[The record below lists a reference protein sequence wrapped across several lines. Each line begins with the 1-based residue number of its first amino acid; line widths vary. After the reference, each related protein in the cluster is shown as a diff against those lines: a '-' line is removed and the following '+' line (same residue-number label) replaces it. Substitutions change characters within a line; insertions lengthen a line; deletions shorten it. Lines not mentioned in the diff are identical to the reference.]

1 MNNFLKKVIAQ
12 SPDDLQIISAI
23 CAESKVKISDI
34 KYLPSTKIF
43 LLSVLRIDKETDSSK
58 PINSVIKFEFI
69 ESSKSK
75 NINQS
80 NADLTLELFAIDI
93 FKKKEN
99 FEIVLLFS
107 KNGIITLLAY
117 NRIFK
122 FHSLQKPKNIKY
134 VDNFKNKLEYKHVP
148 LQSVGIYVPANL
160 PSTLL
165 MNAVPAKISGV
176 KRIVLANPKLNGKL
190 NPAVLYAAKKV
201 GINEIYSMGGAQA
214 IASLAY
220 IQKVNKIVGPGNI
233 YVARS
238 KREVFGD
245 VGTEGMVAG
254 PSEICV
260 LADSK
265 TDLNQV
271 ITSMIGQ
278 AEHDVNSQCI
288 LITKDKKLANKFN
301 IEIKESIKKVQRKR
315 VVLKSLK
322 NNGLIVL
329 AQSDKQIIEAINEV
343 APEHLEINVSNY
355 KKYLNQIHNAGS
367 IMIGKYSPMAVS
379 DYNVGS
385 NHVLPTLGSAKF
397 SSGLNLSEFY
407 KKISHITL
415 TKKGIEKLG
424 ESATH
429 LAEYEELDNHAQ
441 SIKSRMRR

>member
-1 MNNFLKKVIAQ
+1 MIKVI
-12 SPDDLQIISAI
+12 S
-23 CAESKVKISDI
+23 C
-34 KYLPSTKIF
+34 
-43 LLSVLRIDKETDSSK
+43 
-58 PINSVIKFEFI
+58 
-69 ESSKSK
+69 
-75 NINQS
+75 
-80 NADLTLELFAIDI
+80 
-93 FKKKEN
+93 KKKNYKRELIS
-99 FEIVLLFS
+99 FLDKRRSGKEVDTSIVPKIIKDIRKNGKKALLKYEKKFS
-107 KNGIITLLAY
+107 KNTEIVPSKDKVNKAIRALDLKIKKSIDLAY

-122 FHSLQKPKNIKY
+122 FHSLQKPKDIKY
-134 VDNFKNKLEYKHVP
+134 VDNLKNKIEYKHVP

-201 GINEIYSMGGAQA
+201 GIKEIYSMGGAQA

-220 IQKVNKIVGPGNI
+220 IQKVNKVVGPGNI

-260 LADSK
+260 LADGK

-271 ITSMIGQ
+271 ITSIIGQ

-288 LITKDKKLANKFN
+288 LITKDKKLVNKFN
-301 IEIKESIKKVQRKR
+301 LEIKGRIQKVQRKT

-322 NNGLIVL
+322 NNGLIVF
-329 AQSDKQIIEAINEV
+329 AQTDKQIIEAINEV

-355 KKYLNQIHNAGS
+355 KKYLNQIYNAGS
-367 IMIGKYSPMAVS
+367 VMIGKYSPMAVS
-379 DYNVGS
+379 DYNVGT

-397 SSGLNLSEFY
+397 SSGLNSSEFY

-429 LAEYEELDNHAQ
+429 LAEYEDLDNHAQ
-441 SIKSRMRR
+441 SIRSRMKGK